1 MTNLQLIKLLNKNE
15 RSQAWLGRK
24 LNLTAMAICKW
35 CKGDSNIP
43 VKRIP
48 EIKRFLNEWVG
59 IAAQESV

>member
-1 MTNLQLIKLLNKNE
+1 MTNLQLVELLSKNE

-48 EIKRFLNEWVG
+48 EIKRLLK
-59 IAAQESV
+59 